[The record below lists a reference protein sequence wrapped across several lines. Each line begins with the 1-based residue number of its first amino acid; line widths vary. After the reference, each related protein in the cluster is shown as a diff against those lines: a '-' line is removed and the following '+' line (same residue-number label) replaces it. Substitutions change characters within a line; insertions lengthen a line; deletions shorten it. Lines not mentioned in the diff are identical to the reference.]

1 MQTTHTQR
9 LKLLGLAGLVFCML
23 GCARGCPSSRSPIHP
38 NPNMDYQEKY
48 EAQEESGFF
57 YDGMTMR
64 TPIEGTVARD
74 GLTLVNNDRLAVAA
88 DPHKGDAAFHTGKN
102 TAGEFLAALPVEET
116 DALLA
121 RGAERFA
128 IYCQPCHDKKGNG
141 RGVLTERGGV
151 PVPSLHEERL
161 LAMRPGEVFDTVT
174 HGKGLM
180 PAYRYPVPPGD
191 RWAIIA
197 HVRTM
202 QRERQAA
209 DMAWS
214 GSAAGNR

>member
-1 MQTTHTQR
+1 MRTTYKQR
-9 LKLLGLAGLVFCML
+9 LKLLCLSGLLVSML
-23 GCARGCPSSRSPIHP
+23 GCARGCTSSRPPIHP

-74 GLTLVNNDRLAVAA
+74 GLTVLDDSRLAVAA
-88 DPHKGDAAFHTGKN
+88 DPHMGDLAFHTGKDE
-102 TAGEFLAALPVEET
+102 AGEVLTKIPLEQS

-121 RGAERFA
+121 RGLERFA
-128 IYCQPCHDKKGNG
+128 IYCRPCHDKKGNG

-161 LAMRPGEVFDTVT
+161 LALRPGEIFDTVT

-180 PAYRYPVPPGD
+180 PSYRYPVPPAD

-197 HVRTM
+197 HVQVM
-202 QRERQAA
+202 QRDRQAA
-209 DMAWS
+209 D
-214 GSAAGNR
+214 

>member
-1 MQTTHTQR
+1 MRTTHTRR
-9 LKLLGLAGLVFCML
+9 LKLTCLVGLVFCML
-23 GCARGCPSSRSPIHP
+23 GCARGCPSSRPPIHP

-48 EAQEESGFF
+48 ESQAESDFF

-64 TPIEGTVARD
+64 LPIEGTVARD
-74 GLTLVNNDRLAVAA
+74 GLTVLDNRRLAVAA
-88 DPHKGDAAFHTGKN
+88 DPHLGDPAFHTGKDD
-102 TAGEFLAALPVEET
+102 AGEFLVALPVEEG

-161 LAMRPGEVFDTVT
+161 RDMPPGEIFDTVT

-180 PAYRYPVPPGD
+180 PSYRYPVPAAD

-197 HVRTM
+197 HVRAM
-202 QRERQAA
+202 QRDRLAA
-209 DMAWS
+209 D
-214 GSAAGNR
+214 